1 MAFGLGEFFSIAC
14 ALVWAIAVILFKK
27 GGESL
32 SPGALNLFKSTLALT
47 LVIPTIAVA
56 SPAWPGIP
64 LPAVLITMLSGYIG
78 IGFADT
84 LYLRALNVIGASR
97 MAVAQTLFSPSV
109 IALSTLFLAERLH
122 ALQWLGVAAVLF
134 GIALVNH
141 VPRGSG
147 DASDRRRLHLYV
159 ALGVSSVML
168 MATGIVMVKPLLER
182 YDFFW
187 LVELRLI
194 GGVLGMLGGALV
206 RGQAGALLGE
216 FKRVRHWPQIIAGSF
231 AGTYLST
238 ILWLAGYKYT
248 RASIASVLNETAALF
263 IVILAVSFLGERL
276 NRRQLLGIVGA
287 VGGVLLVVGG

>member
-27 GGESL
+27 SGESL

-216 FKRVRHWPQIIAGSF
+216 FNRVRHWPQIIAGSF